1 MRSLPRSRRNRP
13 KVRKSAIFWP
23 LVLLGALLLL
33 NFVLDP
39 GFFSLQ
45 FRDGRFYGSLVDIL
59 NRAAPVMLLSVG
71 MTLVIATGGVDLSV
85 GAVMAIAGSVAA
97 GLIARPPGFPLNGV
111 PIHAVPGIIL
121 ISLAIAAVCG
131 LFNGFLIGFARLQ
144 PIVATLILMVAG
156 RGVAMLLT
164 DGQIITFTNP
174 GFAAIGSGS
183 NLTLP
188 NPIWISLAIVGIVSL
203 LTRKTAFGL
212 FTEAVGDNPSA
223 ADGVGIDSRTIKL
236 AIYTISATCAGVA
249 GLIAAAD
256 IKAADANNAGLYLE
270 LDAILAVAIG
280 GTSMAGGRFSLA
292 GSLIG
297 AILMQAVTTTI
308 LTRGVPT
315 EATLILKALI
325 VVGVCLAQSPT
336 FANRRLA

>member
-1 MRSLPRSRRNRP
+1 M
-13 KVRKSAIFWP
+13 RKSNLFWP
-23 LVLLGALLLL
+23 VVLLGAVLLL

-45 FRDGRFYGSLVDIL
+45 FRDGRFFGSLIDIL

-85 GAVMAIAGSVAA
+85 GAIMAISGSIAA
-97 GLIARPPGFPLNGV
+97 GLIGRPNGFPLNGI
-111 PIHAVPGIIL
+111 PLLAVPGIVFVA
-121 ISLAIAAVCG
+121 LAIAAVCG
-131 LFNGFLIGFARLQ
+131 MFNGVLVGFAKLQ

-164 DGQIITFTNP
+164 DGQIITFANP
-174 GFAAIGSGS
+174 QFAAIGTGAT
-183 NLTLP
+183 LTIP
-188 NPIWISLAIVGIVSL
+188 NPIWISLAVAGLVAILV
-203 LTRKTAFGL
+203 RKTAFGI
-212 FTEAVGDNPSA
+212 FTEAVGDNPRA

-236 AIYTISATCAGVA
+236 SIYTICGICAGVA
-249 GLIAAAD
+249 GLIACAD

-292 GSLIG
+292 GSLVG

-315 EATLILKALI
+315 EATLILKTLI
-325 VVGVCLAQSPT
+325 VIGVCLAQSPS
-336 FANRRLA
+336 FAKRRVA

>member
-1 MRSLPRSRRNRP
+1 MRIPSL
-13 KVRKSAIFWP
+13 VWP
-23 LVLLGALLLL
+23 LIALGVVLLFNL
-33 NFVLDP
+33 VIDP
-39 GFFSLQ
+39 EFFRLT
-45 FRDGRFYGSLVDIL
+45 FRDGRFYGSLIDVL

-97 GLIARPPGFPLNGV
+97 GLISRPDGFALNAIPV
-111 PIHAVPGIIL
+111 HAVPGIVL
-121 ISLAIAAVCG
+121 VSLGIAAICG
-131 LFNGFLIGFARLQ
+131 MFNGLLVGFAKLQ

-174 GFAAIGSGS
+174 QFVAIGTGATV
-183 NLTLP
+183 TLP
-188 NPIWISLAIVGIVSL
+188 NPVWIALGVAGLVAVLS
-203 LTRKTAFGL
+203 RWTAFGL
-212 FTEAVGDNPSA
+212 FTEAVGDNPQA
-223 ADGVGIDSRTIKL
+223 ADGVGIDSRTVKL
-236 AIYTISATCAGVA
+236 AIYTITGVCAGVA
-249 GLIAAAD
+249 GLITAAD
-256 IKAADANNAGLYLE
+256 IKAADANYAGLYLE

-292 GSLIG
+292 GSLLG

-325 VVGVCLAQSPT
+325 VVGVCLAQSPN
-336 FANRRLA
+336 FARRRLA

>member
-1 MRSLPRSRRNRP
+1 M
-13 KVRKSAIFWP
+13 RKSPLLWP
-23 LVLLGALLLL
+23 LILLGAVLIL

-39 GFFSLQ
+39 SFFNITM
-45 FRDGRFYGSLVDIL
+45 RDGRFYGSIIDIL

-71 MTLVIATGGVDLSV
+71 MTLVVATGGVDLSV
-85 GAVMAIAGSVAA
+85 GAVMSIAGSVSA
-97 GLIARPPGFPLNGV
+97 GLLSRPEGFLLNGLPV
-111 PIHAVPGIIL
+111 HSIPMIIL
-121 ISLAIAAVCG
+121 VSLIISSICG
-131 LFNGFLIGFARLQ
+131 MFNGLLIGFAKLQ

-174 GFAAIGSGS
+174 QFAAIGSGS

-188 NPIWISLAIVGIVSL
+188 NPIWISLIVALGIGL
-203 LTRKTAFGL
+203 LARKTSFGL
-212 FTEAVGDNPSA
+212 FTEAVGDNPRA
-223 ADGVGIDSRTIKL
+223 ADGVGIDSRTVKL
-236 AIYTISATCAGVA
+236 AIYTISGICAGVA

-270 LDAILAVAIG
+270 LDALLAVAIG
-280 GTSMAGGRFSLA
+280 GTSMAGGRFSIA
-292 GSLIG
+292 GSIFG

-325 VVGVCLAQSPT
+325 VVGVCLAQSPN
-336 FANRRLA
+336 FAKRRLA

>member
-1 MRSLPRSRRNRP
+1 MRIPSL
-13 KVRKSAIFWP
+13 VWP
-23 LVLLGALLLL
+23 LIALVVVLLFNL
-33 NFVLDP
+33 VIDP
-39 GFFSLQ
+39 EFFRLT
-45 FRDGRFYGSLVDIL
+45 FRDGRFYGSLIDVF

-97 GLIARPPGFPLNGV
+97 GLISRPDGFALNSIPV
-111 PIHAVPGIIL
+111 HAIPGIIL
-121 ISLAIAAVCG
+121 VSLGIAAICG
-131 LFNGFLIGFARLQ
+131 MFNGILVGFAKLQ

-156 RGVAMLLT
+156 RGVAMLLAH
-164 DGQIITFTNP
+164 GQVITFTNP
-174 GFAAIGSGS
+174 QFTAIGTGS
-183 NLTLP
+183 SLTLP
-188 NPIWISLAIVGIVSL
+188 NPIWIVALVALTVGF
-203 LTRKTAFGL
+203 LTRRTAFGL
-212 FTEAVGDNPSA
+212 FTEAVGDNHRA
-223 ADGVGIDSRTIKL
+223 ADGVGIDSRTVKL
-236 AIYTISATCAGVA
+236 SIYTISGVCAGVA

-256 IKAADANNAGLYLE
+256 IKAADANYAGLYLE

-292 GSLIG
+292 GSIVG

-325 VVGVCLAQSPT
+325 VVGVCLAQSPN
-336 FANRRLA
+336 FARRGSP